1 MLIQRIRGFVKS
13 ATIFQSRSYYNDD
26 DGGDNHDFTMMFSF
40 MISDYGKWLSIDW
53 FSEGNVNDTNFSGVS
68 VIIMVNI

>member
-26 DGGDNHDFTMMFSF
+26 DGGDNYDFTMIFSF
-40 MISDYGKWLSIDW
+40 MISDYSKWLSIDW
-53 FSEGNVNDTNFSGVS
+53 FSEGNVNYTNFSGVS